1 MDKAYQKQ
9 IKILFSLTIM
19 ALAATPQKTAE
30 GATNLCDSG
39 IDDFIMSFCMASVYA
54 LFHQLRFIFCI

>member
-1 MDKAYQKQ
+1 
-9 IKILFSLTIM
+9 M
-19 ALAATPQKTAE
+19 ALAAAPQKTAE
-30 GATNLCDSG
+30 GVTNLCDSG